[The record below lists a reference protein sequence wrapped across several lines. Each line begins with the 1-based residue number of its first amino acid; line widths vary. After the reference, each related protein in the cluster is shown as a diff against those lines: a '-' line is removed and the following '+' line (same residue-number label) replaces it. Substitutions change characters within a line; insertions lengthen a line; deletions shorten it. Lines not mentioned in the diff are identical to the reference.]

1 MKKPS
6 LAKGT
11 RDFLP
16 AQARR
21 RKFIFETIEKF
32 FLTYGYQP
40 LETPAMENL
49 DTLTGKYGEEGD
61 KLLFKILNSGDYL
74 KAADDSLLQE
84 KNSHK
89 LIPQISEKGLRY
101 DLTVPF
107 ARVVA
112 MNKHAINFPFKRYQ
126 IQPVWRADRPQRG
139 RYREFYQCDAD
150 VVGSSSLLFEAEL
163 MQIYDQVF
171 ASLKIPVKIVIN
183 HRKILEG
190 IAVEAGCENQFMAMT
205 LELDK
210 LDKIGDDEVQKNL
223 VQLGIDNLKATWIL
237 NTLKNA
243 EINTFE
249 FNEIA
254 KQGVFDIQKVYEFNK
269 TYSFVN
275 EIKFD
280 ASLARGLS
288 YYTGCIFEIV
298 PTSLKMGSLGGG
310 GRYDNLT
317 GVFGLPDV
325 PGVGISFGADRIYDV
340 MEELKLFPEDLNKSV
355 QALFISLDEQSLLW
369 SFELASQLRKS
380 GIAVD
385 VYPQVAKIK
394 KQFTHAENLSIPFA
408 IIVGEEERLAGLV
421 NIKNQKTGDQF
432 KVSSRDIGNHIC

>member
-16 AQARR
+16 AQSRR
-21 RKFIFETIEKF
+21 RKFIFETIEKT
-32 FLTYGYQP
+32 FLSYGYQP

-49 DTLTGKYGEEGD
+49 DTLTGKYGDEGD

-74 KAADDSLLQE
+74 KAADENILKD
-84 KNSHK
+84 KNSLG
-89 LIPQISEKGLRY
+89 LIPQITEKGLRY

-112 MNKHAINFPFKRYQ
+112 MNQHAITFPFKRYQ

-150 VVGSSSLLFEAEL
+150 VIGSTSLLYEAEL
-163 MQIYDQVF
+163 LQIYDRVF
-171 ASLKIPVKIVIN
+171 ANLGIPVRIVIN

-190 IAVEAGCENQFMAMT
+190 IAKEAGCENQFMAMT

-210 LDKIGDDEVQKNL
+210 LDKTGKEEVLKAL
-223 VQLGIDNLKATWIL
+223 MRLGIDDNKAEWIL
-237 NTLKNA
+237 EAIKKSEFKDFDFNDIA
-243 EINTFE
+243 MMGIQEIKKVFE
-249 FNEIA
+249 FN
-254 KQGVFDIQKVYEFNK
+254 QS
-269 TYSFVN
+269 YSFVN

-288 YYTGCIFEIV
+288 YYTGCIFEV
-298 PTSLKMGSLGGG
+298 LPTSISMGSLGGG

-317 GVFGLPDV
+317 GVFGLP
-325 PGVGISFGADRIYDV
+325 GVSGIGISFGADRIYDV
-340 MEELKLFPEDLNKSV
+340 MEELKIFPEDLNRSV
-355 QALFISLDEQSLLW
+355 QALFISLDDLSLSW
-369 SFELASQLRKS
+369 SFQQATELRIQ

-385 VYPQVAKIK
+385 VYPEIAKIK
-394 KQFTHAENLSIPFA
+394 KQFAYAENLSIPFV
-408 IIVGEEERLAGLV
+408 IIVGENERQTGIV
-421 NIKNQKTGDQF
+421 NIKNQKTGEQLA
-432 KVSSRDIGNHIC
+432 VSSSEIAAHIC